1 MSQADEYQRYV
12 TRFEERLGHAAPG
25 DYRKHEGR
33 LIKRL
38 TAAEFADAME
48 QLTSANDTYAAIME
62 RGDTVSDAL
71 IRVIR
76 ERAAE
81 LVTSSPI

>member
-1 MSQADEYQRYV
+1 MSRADEYLAYV
-12 TRFEERLGHAAPG
+12 TRFEDHLGRAAPG
-25 DYRKHEGR
+25 EYRKHEGR

-38 TAAEFADAME
+38 TAAEFADAMD
-48 QLTSANDTYAAIME
+48 QLDSANEAYAAIME

-71 IRVIR
+71 LRVIR

-81 LVTSSPI
+81 LVTPSPV